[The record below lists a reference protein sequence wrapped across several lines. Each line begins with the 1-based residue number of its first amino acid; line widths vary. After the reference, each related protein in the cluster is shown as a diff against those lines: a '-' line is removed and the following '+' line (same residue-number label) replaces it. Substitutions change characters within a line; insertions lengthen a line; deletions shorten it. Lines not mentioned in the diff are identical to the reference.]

1 MERLTEQIATFS
13 QRLTYSDL
21 PPPVIAKAK
30 DLLLD
35 AIGCALGAVSS
46 PPARI
51 AQDRRSRVGRHEQA
65 AISECP

>member
-35 AIGCALGAVSS
+35 AVGCALGAVSS

-51 AQDRRSRVGRHEQA
+51 AQATWPHST
-65 AISECP
+65 SSSPTTS